1 MNKNKNNW
9 GYKYN
14 FNTMEVNKDWTGHY
28 KRKEFV
34 NSINITTNLGKDYA
48 DQQAKN
54 YIENYEYPGRVID
67 IYYSLTSNRY
77 IPGIN
82 YVGKTKESV
91 GK

>member
-1 MNKNKNNW
+1 MNKNKW

-14 FNTMEVNKDWTGHY
+14 FNTIEDNNDLPGIKL
-28 KRKEFV
+28 KLV

-54 YIENYEYPGRVID
+54 YIENYEYPGRIVD
-67 IYYSLTSNRY
+67 IYYSLTNNRY
-77 IPGIN
+77 MPGIN

>member
-1 MNKNKNNW
+1 MNKNEW

-14 FNTMEVNKDWTGHY
+14 FNTIEDNKDLPGI
-28 KRKEFV
+28 KLKLV

-54 YIENYEYPGRVID
+54 YVENYDYPGRIVD
-67 IYYSLTSNRY
+67 IYYSLTNNRY

>member
-1 MNKNKNNW
+1 MNKNEW

-14 FNTMEVNKDWTGHY
+14 FNTIEDNKVTPGVT
-28 KRKEFV
+28 KLL

-48 DQQAKN
+48 DQQAIN
-54 YIENYEYPGRVID
+54 YVENYEYPGRIVD
-67 IYYSLTSNRY
+67 IYYSLTNNRY
-77 IPGIN
+77 MPGIN